1 MALNTAERVS
11 QDVTDNFVYRRSR
24 LAYMAAAELV
34 GGEVLEIGTGTGYGI
49 EIIAPHTTRF
59 TTLDKHR
66 SPKVNTLPRG
76 VEFREAKVPPLPFD
90 DQTFDYVVSFQVI
103 EHIKRDKE
111 FVREVYRVL
120 KRGGRFIVTTPNRPM
135 SLTRNPW
142 HVREYTSD
150 ELKALLS
157 DFASV
162 EARGVYG
169 NDKVMAYYERN
180 RESVRRIMRFDILK
194 MQWWLPRWL
203 LQLPYDIL
211 NRINRRGLHSRNR
224 ELTEGIRE
232 DDYDIREV
240 GDSCFDLFYIA
251 QK

>member
-1 MALNTAERVS
+1 MALKTAERVS

-66 SPKVNTLPRG
+66 SPKVNKLPRG

>member
-1 MALNTAERVS
+1 MALKTAERVS

-66 SPKVNTLPRG
+66 SPMVNTLPRG

>member
-1 MALNTAERVS
+1 MVLKTAERVS

-66 SPKVNTLPRG
+66 SPKVNKLPRG

>member
-1 MALNTAERVS
+1 MALKTAERVS

-66 SPKVNTLPRG
+66 SPKVNKLPRG

-162 EARGVYG
+162 EARGVHG